1 MIDLQYMK
9 GVFVDMKKANNKK
22 FYNLLIFNL
31 LISLLI
37 SVFSV
42 NIFAAGMDDI
52 KVVGGRNDQLTESLS
67 KLKRNKRN
75 YCVYNFLG
83 IDDDYDSSLDQFHDT
98 IRYQLSRRQPLQCM
112 SDCDGF
118 QGGFECE
125 SSEYLGE
132 KYNIGFLFNADW
144 IPSIIIEK
152 SDLKKLTKTNLDSDW
167 YLDDIPDILKNQTEL
182 IRNTFG
188 EKYNRALEQV
198 QKYID
203 SLDIKLI
210 NQLNIE
216 GKKRINYRNIKGE
229 RYDTLIMNHPDQEGV
244 IVKYIFCDYTPAW
257 SLYDNA
263 QEKYPDATEFP
274 GYRLGH
280 EKEFWAKMKEMYP
293 DAPASK
299 EEYEEENDPA
309 ASGFKEYKEENDL
322 DASGSEEDYEENDLD
337 ESALTSKKAPK

>member
-1 MIDLQYMK
+1 
-9 GVFVDMKKANNKK
+9 MKKANNKK

-42 NIFAAGMDDI
+42 NIFAAGVDDI
-52 KVVGGRNDQLTESLS
+52 EIVGGRNDQLTESLS

-75 YCVYNFLG
+75 YCVYNFLNTDVNFFDG
-83 IDDDYDSSLDQFHDT
+83 LNDS
-98 IRYQLSRRQPLQCM
+98 ICEQLSGRQPLELM

-118 QGGFECE
+118 QGGFGCH

-144 IPSIIIEK
+144 IPSINNEK

-167 YLDDIPDILKNQTEL
+167 YLNDIPDRLKNQTEL
-182 IRNTFG
+182 IRNSFG

-210 NQLNIE
+210 NQLNIKSE
-216 GKKRINYRNIKGE
+216 N
-229 RYDTLIMNHPDQEGV
+229 DTLVMNHPDQEGV

-257 SLYDNA
+257 RLYDDA

-293 DAPASK
+293 DASDSKEDYEEYDPDASDSKEDYEEYDLDASASK

-309 ASGFKEYKEENDL
+309 ASVFKEYKEENDL